1 MNLKFQQ
8 IQSFFVNLPRR
19 LKRKSEFRLTQ
30 AYIFALLLG
39 IILCLLTLLMFPSAH
54 SYEFSNL
61 QVGDVYIGEEIIA
74 PFDFPINKTPAQ
86 LEKDILD
93 AKNRVYPVFIR
104 NDSILTAQAL
114 WLEGFIFTIQAL
126 RDSSINENKK
136 IEILTDFLKSYNIII
151 SDENLFS
158 LLATKKSTNHQG
170 NQPIPK
176 QKNSL
181 FSFEKEILQLNKE
194 LYSIGILNIKKTDI
208 QHGEGKCSVIYK
220 NEEIIE
226 KLDFYYDLDDAK
238 QFLKTRTDKLIENG
252 EIAFGKVGYQI
263 LVAFLIP
270 NIIYNNSETNVR
282 IQQAVR
288 AVPQAIGIVRESER
302 IIDNHERITEEHLQK
317 LKSLVQERADRAT
330 EENSLQQ
337 LLPWLGRF
345 LIVLFALSILGLFIF
360 IKRKVF
366 LSNFKLIFLIFLI
379 LLFIIFLCFILNKLG
394 LSGYLMPITIAS
406 MLLTLFYD
414 IEFGFVSTVSLS
426 IIIGALRGGDFNVI
440 VVCFLAGVLAVA
452 SVHNVRSRNWLLT
465 ALLLIMGTYALSI
478 SALEFLHYATF
489 LKAMSSV
496 GFGLINGLISPIM
509 VYGLTVII
517 ESAFD
522 LTTDMKLLELS
533 DLNKPLLK
541 ELAMKAP
548 GTYFHSVV
556 VGNLSEAAAEAIGA
570 NSLLARVGA
579 YYHDIGKIINPRYF
593 IENQD
598 RGSLNPHEKLSPSIS
613 ALILVNHVRRG
624 SELAKKYKL
633 PGVIVAFIAQHHGTN
648 IMNSFYQKAI
658 KQNKNRDKQIVETDF
673 RYPGPRPRT
682 KETGIVML
690 ADIVEAA
697 SRTFKDPT
705 VSRIRAMVNS
715 IIHER
720 FLQSELDECPLTL
733 SDLNKIG
740 ESFQKILI
748 GIFHARIEYP
758 DQEDKFFKKNK
769 TSEKEK

>member
-1 MNLKFQQ
+1 
-8 IQSFFVNLPRR
+8 
-19 LKRKSEFRLTQ
+19 
-30 AYIFALLLG
+30 
-39 IILCLLTLLMFPSAH
+39 
-54 SYEFSNL
+54 
-61 QVGDVYIGEEIIA
+61 
-74 PFDFPINKTPAQ
+74 
-86 LEKDILD
+86 
-93 AKNRVYPVFIR
+93 
-104 NDSILTAQAL
+104 
-114 WLEGFIFTIQAL
+114 
-126 RDSSINENKK
+126 
-136 IEILTDFLKSYNIII
+136 
-151 SDENLFS
+151 
-158 LLATKKSTNHQG
+158 
-170 NQPIPK
+170 
-176 QKNSL
+176 
-181 FSFEKEILQLNKE
+181 
-194 LYSIGILNIKKTDI
+194 
-208 QHGEGKCSVIYK
+208 
-220 NEEIIE
+220 
-226 KLDFYYDLDDAK
+226 
-238 QFLKTRTDKLIENG
+238 
-252 EIAFGKVGYQI
+252 
-263 LVAFLIP
+263 
-270 NIIYNNSETNVR
+270 
-282 IQQAVR
+282 
-288 AVPQAIGIVRESER
+288 
-302 IIDNHERITEEHLQK
+302 
-317 LKSLVQERADRAT
+317 
-330 EENSLQQ
+330 
-337 LLPWLGRF
+337 
-345 LIVLFALSILGLFIF
+345 
-360 IKRKVF
+360 
-366 LSNFKLIFLIFLI
+366 
-379 LLFIIFLCFILNKLG
+379 
-394 LSGYLMPITIAS
+394 MPITIAS
-406 MLLTLFYD
+406 MLLTLFFD

-556 VGNLSEAAAEAIGA
+556 VGNLSETAAEAIGA

-598 RGSLNPHEKLSPSIS
+598 RGSLNPHEKLSPNIS
-613 ALILVNHVRRG
+613 ALILVSHVRKG

-633 PGVIVAFIAQHHGTN
+633 PGVIVEFIAQHHGTN

-705 VSRIRAMVNS
+705 VSRIKAMVNS

>member
-1 MNLKFQQ
+1 ME
-8 IQSFFVNLPRR
+8 R
-19 LKRKSEFRLTQ
+19 RKSELRLTR
-30 AYIFALLLG
+30 AYIFAILLG
-39 IILCLLTLLMFPSAH
+39 IILCILTLLMFPSAH

-86 LEKDILD
+86 LEKDIEE
-93 AKNRVYPVFIR
+93 AKNRVYPVFVR
-104 NDSILTAQAL
+104 NDSILNAQSL
-114 WLEGFIFTIQAL
+114 WLEGFIFTIQAI
-126 RDSSINENKK
+126 RDSAINENKK

-158 LLATKKSTNHQG
+158 LLTT
-170 NQPIPK
+170 
-176 QKNSL
+176 KNSL
-181 FSFEKEILQLNKE
+181 THRETRSNQRPQNTLFPFEKEILELNKE
-194 LYSIGILNIKKTDI
+194 LYSIGILNVKKSNIT
-208 QHGEGKCSVIYK
+208 HGEGKCSVIYK

-252 EIAFGKVGYQI
+252 QTQFGKVGYQI
-263 LVAFLIP
+263 LVAFLVP
-270 NIIYNNSETNVR
+270 NIIYNNAETDLR
-282 IQQAVR
+282 IQQAIR
-288 AVPQAIGIVRESER
+288 SVPSAIGIVRESER
-302 IIDNHERITEEHLQK
+302 IIDNHERVTEEHLQQ
-317 LKSLVQERADRAT
+317 LKSLAQERADQAT
-330 EENSLQQ
+330 EENNLQQ

-345 LIVLFALSILGLFIF
+345 LIVLFAFSILGLFIF
-360 IKRKVF
+360 VRRREF
-366 LSNFKLIFLIFLI
+366 LYKFKLIFLIFLI
-379 LLFIIFLCFILNKLG
+379 LLFVIFLCFILNNLG

-406 MLLTLFYD
+406 MLLTIFFD

-426 IIIGALRGGDFNVI
+426 IIIGALRGSDFDII
-440 VVCFLAGVLAVA
+440 VVCLLAGVLAVA

-465 ALLLIMGTYALSI
+465 ALLLIMGIYALSI
-478 SALEFLHYATF
+478 AALEFLHYATF
-489 LKAMSSV
+489 MKAMTSV

-579 YYHDIGKIINPRYF
+579 YYHDIGKVINPRYF

-598 RGSLNPHEKLSPSIS
+598 RGSLNPHEKLSPNIS
-613 ALILVNHVRRG
+613 ALILVSHVRKG
-624 SELAKKYKL
+624 VELAKKYKL
-633 PGVIVAFIAQHHGTN
+633 PGVIIDFIAQHHGTN
-648 IMNSFYQKAI
+648 IMNSFYQKAVQ
-658 KQNKNRDKQIVETDF
+658 QNKKSDKKVIETDF
-673 RYPGPRPRT
+673 RYLGPRPRT

-690 ADIVEAA
+690 ADIIEAT

-705 VSRIRAMVNS
+705 VSRIKAMVNS

-720 FLQSELDECPLTL
+720 FLQSELDDCPLTL
-733 SDLNKIG
+733 SDLNRIG

-769 TSEKEK
+769 FSEKEK

>member
-8 IQSFFVNLPRR
+8 IQNFFVNLPRR

-86 LEKDILD
+86 LEKDIQD
-93 AKNRVYPVFIR
+93 AKNRVYPVFVR

-136 IEILTDFLKSYNIII
+136 IEILTGFLKSYNIII

-170 NQPIPK
+170 NQPNPK
-176 QKNSL
+176 QKNAL

-194 LYSIGILNIKKTDI
+194 LYSIGILNIKKADI
-208 QHGEGKCSVIYK
+208 NHGEGKCSVIYK

-226 KLDFYYDLDDAK
+226 KLDFYYDLDEAK

-270 NIIYNNSETNVR
+270 NIIYDNSETNLR

-366 LSNFKLIFLIFLI
+366 LYNFKLIFLIFLV

-406 MLLTLFYD
+406 MLLTLFFD

-556 VGNLSEAAAEAIGA
+556 VGNLSETAAEAIGA

-598 RGSLNPHEKLSPSIS
+598 RGSLNPHEKLSPNIS
-613 ALILVNHVRRG
+613 ALILVSHVRKG

-633 PGVIVAFIAQHHGTN
+633 PGVIVEFIAQHHGTN

-705 VSRIRAMVNS
+705 VSRIKAMVNS